1 MREKEQTSIHLLLAS
16 IVTMFGTILILT
28 IVALSWELW
37 MVPVILIGNTLIWC
51 LHIGRAGS
59 ESFYVNLCAGLLM
72 VGFFFFGVHSVT
84 LFDIPAVACMMILVY
99 SMFDK
104 KRLLYMTA
112 ALYVLVLLYH
122 FFILHTITSDM
133 GTQNMIRMG
142 LGITVV
148 VGSMLISRFRINRR
162 LESRAIYDNTLAEL
176 KKSERQNAEFLS
188 NVSHEIRT
196 PINMVLGISEVI
208 LEKNISPDIR
218 ADMQS
223 IKLAGKRL
231 SNQIVNMLDYTEI
244 MEGTLIPTKEPY
256 RIISVLNDLITMTAM
271 QSGKQHLEMV
281 FDLDPKIPAVLIGDV
296 EKISHVLKIIVE
308 NSIKFTEEGGINVYI
323 HFRQESYGVNLMI
336 DIYDTGI
343 GMTDSQLTQMC
354 DDFYQ
359 ADSGSSRF
367 AGGLGLGLPI
377 ARGLLH
383 AMGGFIHFSS
393 SEQQGL
399 QVHITIPQGVEKDT
413 PAMIVTD
420 PKQLCIACY
429 FRPEKYNSDEV
440 KRYYDKMIYHMMEG
454 LNLDGYQ
461 AHNFE
466 GLVKLLN
473 TRPLTHVFIA
483 QTEYEENHSYYE
495 DLANKLQVVIIADR
509 DFTLS
514 RHSKLLVIRKPFFAL
529 SVVNLLNGE
538 VEENGFGEAQAAGR
552 KPFSC
557 DKVRVLAV
565 DDEEM
570 NLVVAKGV
578 LGSYN
583 IQVDTC
589 LSGREAV
596 ERCSTTDYD
605 IIFLDHMMPGFD
617 GVETMRQIRTIQ
629 DGKYKDLPIIALT
642 ANTISG
648 AREMFRNEGFTEFI
662 PKPIERP
669 VLERVLRK
677 VLPEDQVQY
686 EEMPVT
692 PEEAPL
698 PDHAGSPKPSAQTEP
713 EAKNYIRKKGSS
725 KKSARKKGSP
735 MNIFSKRGRS
745 QQRVSEVDIPKATA
759 PEYDL
764 PETGQTN
771 DNVSKRGRSQQRIM
785 EIDIPRATAPEY
797 ELPETPIPNDPI
809 PKDRISKG
817 SILKYRIPVYSIPR
831 GRDFKDSVGR
841 YRKTE
846 RDLPEDTL
854 TEYGSADHNDPQ
866 KGGYTDPDGLSEGP
880 ANNDP
885 ADQNIWDADLKEGAY
900 TDFDESQEPDEDDLT
915 DYDAPDVAPEE
926 DGLWDD
932 DTPDDSSGL
941 SLSADASQP
950 FAPLSRVGIN
960 VQLGLDYCC
969 GEDGFYMEMLDMF
982 YTQAEKKKS
991 EIVALYDAADWDEY
1005 TVKVHALK
1013 STSMTIGA
1021 EGLAEQARLLEQAGK
1036 TKDIDFI
1043 RRNHDALLR
1052 LYDEICKTIAEL

>member
-1 MREKEQTSIHLLLAS
+1 M
-16 IVTMFGTILILT
+16 
-28 IVALSWELW
+28 
-37 MVPVILIGNTLIWC
+37 
-51 LHIGRAGS
+51 
-59 ESFYVNLCAGLLM
+59 
-72 VGFFFFGVHSVT
+72 
-84 LFDIPAVACMMILVY
+84 LFR
-99 SMFDK
+99 S
-104 KRLLYMTA
+104 
-112 ALYVLVLLYH
+112 
-122 FFILHTITSDM
+122 
-133 GTQNMIRMG
+133 
-142 LGITVV
+142 
-148 VGSMLISRFRINRR
+148 
-162 LESRAIYDNTLAEL
+162 
-176 KKSERQNAEFLS
+176 
-188 NVSHEIRT
+188 
-196 PINMVLGISEVI
+196 
-208 LEKNISPDIR
+208 
-218 ADMQS
+218 
-223 IKLAGKRL
+223 
-231 SNQIVNMLDYTEI
+231 
-244 MEGTLIPTKEPY
+244 
-256 RIISVLNDLITMTAM
+256 
-271 QSGKQHLEMV
+271 
-281 FDLDPKIPAVLIGDV
+281 
-296 EKISHVLKIIVE
+296 
-308 NSIKFTEEGGINVYI
+308 
-323 HFRQESYGVNLMI
+323 
-336 DIYDTGI
+336 
-343 GMTDSQLTQMC
+343 
-354 DDFYQ
+354 
-359 ADSGSSRF
+359 
-367 AGGLGLGLPI
+367 
-377 ARGLLH
+377 
-383 AMGGFIHFSS
+383 
-393 SEQQGL
+393 
-399 QVHITIPQGVEKDT
+399 
-413 PAMIVTD
+413 
-420 PKQLCIACY
+420 
-429 FRPEKYNSDEV
+429 
-440 KRYYDKMIYHMMEG
+440 
-454 LNLDGYQ
+454 
-461 AHNFE
+461 
-466 GLVKLLN
+466 
-473 TRPLTHVFIA
+473 PLTHVFIA

-495 DLANKLQVVIIADR
+495 DLANNLQVVIIADR

-538 VEENGFGEAQAAGR
+538 VQENGFGEAQAAGR

-725 KKSARKKGSP
+725 KKAARKKGSP

-866 KGGYTDPDGLSEGP
+866 KGGYTDLDGLSEDP

-900 TDFDESQEPDEDDLT
+900 ADFDKSQEPDEDDLT

-1036 TKDIDFI
+1036 TKDIDYI
-1043 RRNHDALLR
+1043 RHNHDALLR

>member
-1 MREKEQTSIHLLLAS
+1 
-16 IVTMFGTILILT
+16 
-28 IVALSWELW
+28 
-37 MVPVILIGNTLIWC
+37 
-51 LHIGRAGS
+51 
-59 ESFYVNLCAGLLM
+59 
-72 VGFFFFGVHSVT
+72 
-84 LFDIPAVACMMILVY
+84 
-99 SMFDK
+99 
-104 KRLLYMTA
+104 MTA

-122 FFILHTITSDM
+122 FFILRTITSNM

-148 VGSMLISRFRINRR
+148 AGSMLISRFRINRR

-244 MEGTLIPTKEPY
+244 MEGTLIPTREPY

-271 QSGKQHLEMV
+271 QSGKQQLEMV

-323 HFRQESYGVNLMI
+323 HFRRESYGVNLMI

-343 GMTDSQLTQMC
+343 GMTASQLTQMC

-454 LNLDGYQ
+454 LNLNGYQ

-495 DLANKLQVVIIADR
+495 DLANNLQVVIIADR

-538 VEENGFGEAQAAGR
+538 VQENGFGEAQAAGR

-725 KKSARKKGSP
+725 KKAARKKGSP

-745 QQRVSEVDIPKATA
+745 QQRVSEVDIPK
-759 PEYDL
+759 
-764 PETGQTN
+764 
-771 DNVSKRGRSQQRIM
+771 
-785 EIDIPRATAPEY
+785 ATAPEY

-866 KGGYTDPDGLSEGP
+866 KGGYTDLDGLSEDP

-885 ADQNIWDADLKEGAY
+885 ADQNIWDTDLKEGAY
-900 TDFDESQEPDEDDLT
+900 ADFDKSQEPDEDDLT
-915 DYDAPDVAPEE
+915 DYDAPDVALEE

-1036 TKDIDFI
+1036 TKDINYI
-1043 RRNHDALLR
+1043 RHNHDALLR

>member
-1 MREKEQTSIHLLLAS
+1 
-16 IVTMFGTILILT
+16 
-28 IVALSWELW
+28 
-37 MVPVILIGNTLIWC
+37 
-51 LHIGRAGS
+51 
-59 ESFYVNLCAGLLM
+59 
-72 VGFFFFGVHSVT
+72 
-84 LFDIPAVACMMILVY
+84 MMILVY

-122 FFILHTITSDM
+122 FFILRTITSNM

-148 VGSMLISRFRINRR
+148 AGSMLISRFRINRR

-244 MEGTLIPTKEPY
+244 MEGTLIPTREPY

-271 QSGKQHLEMV
+271 QSGKQQLEMV

-323 HFRQESYGVNLMI
+323 HFRRESYGVNLMI

-343 GMTDSQLTQMC
+343 GMTASQLTQMC

-454 LNLDGYQ
+454 LNLNGYQ

-495 DLANKLQVVIIADR
+495 DLANNLQVVIIADR

-538 VEENGFGEAQAAGR
+538 VQENGFGEAQAAGR

-725 KKSARKKGSP
+725 KKAARKKGSP

-745 QQRVSEVDIPKATA
+745 QQRVSEVDIPK
-759 PEYDL
+759 
-764 PETGQTN
+764 
-771 DNVSKRGRSQQRIM
+771 
-785 EIDIPRATAPEY
+785 ATAPEY

-866 KGGYTDPDGLSEGP
+866 KGGYTDLDGLSEDP

-885 ADQNIWDADLKEGAY
+885 ADQNIWDTDLKEGAY
-900 TDFDESQEPDEDDLT
+900 ADFDKSQEPDEDDLT
-915 DYDAPDVAPEE
+915 DYDAPDVALEE

-1036 TKDIDFI
+1036 TKDINYI
-1043 RRNHDALLR
+1043 RHNHDALLR